1 MHMPYAVMYRGA
13 DKSLVRPGKKH
24 ANIFVRIFFI
34 VKNCEFTIYSYG
46 AISKCGEGE
55 DDERE

>member
-1 MHMPYAVMYRGA
+1 MMGAVT
-13 DKSLVRPGKKH
+13 PET
-24 ANIFVRIFFI
+24 FFLI
-34 VKNCEFTIYSYG
+34 VKNCEFTFYSYG

>member
-1 MHMPYAVMYRGA
+1 MRKMHDQTTLTWLSHVNG
-13 DKSLVRPGKKH
+13 
-24 ANIFVRIFFI
+24 IFFFI

>member
-1 MHMPYAVMYRGA
+1 VIVAYQA
-13 DKSLVRPGKKH
+13 SLL
-24 ANIFVRIFFI
+24 ASFFI